1 MQEEK
6 TGGEK
11 WCHFTQNDRDRI
23 QILLAQGMMQKG
35 IAEVLNKSKSALSRE
50 VKQGRNTLGIYK
62 AEIAERKAR
71 YSRLNSKYQGMK
83 VEKNS
88 LLQIRI
94 KFELK
99 EKRSPDEI
107 AGMLQL
113 EGFDISKDAIYKWL
127 YSVYGESYCKYL
139 CNKRK
144 SKKKQKKKTEKT
156 MVPNR
161 VGIDWRPEEGIHAEG
176 DTLVSGRKSTAAAS
190 VVVIQST
197 KLMSGH
203 RLDSMKCEEM
213 KNSVNSI
220 LEKLSKIDDIT
231 FDNGIENRLHEE
243 FLKPG
248 YFCDP
253 HSPWQKPL
261 VEQSIGLLRRWC
273 IPKGTDL
280 ATVSEEVYQGHL
292 NFLNHKKRKSLGY
305 KSAYEVSL
313 DCGIISVIPERLSVA
328 DQCRI

>member
-1 MQEEK
+1 MPK
-6 TGGEK
+6 EK
-11 WCHFTQNDRDRI
+11 WDHFNQNDRDRI
-23 QILLAQGMMQKG
+23 EILLGQEMLQKD

-50 VKQGRNTLGIYK
+50 IKKGRNELGVYK
-62 AEIAERKAR
+62 AETAERKSR
-71 YSRLNSKYQGMK
+71 YNRLNSKYEGMK
-83 VEKNS
+83 VQKNTP
-88 LLQIRI
+88 LQQRI
-94 KFELK
+94 IKELK
-99 EKRSPDEI
+99 SGRSPDEI
-107 AGMLQL
+107 AGMLDL
-113 EGFDISKDAIYKWL
+113 EGIKIGKDAIYKWL
-127 YSVYGESYCKYL
+127 YTAYGDGYCRYL
-139 CNKRK
+139 CTKRK
-144 SKKKQKKKTEKT
+144 KKKLHKKKTERT
-156 MVPNR
+156 LIPNR

-190 VVVIQST
+190 MVVIQST
-197 KLMSGH
+197 KLMMGN
-203 RLDSMKCEEM
+203 RLDSMKPSEM

-220 LEKLSKIDDIT
+220 LEKLPLIDDIT

-248 YFCDP
+248 FFCAA

-280 ATVSEEVYQGHL
+280 STVSEGTYQNYL

-313 DCGIISVIPERLSVA
+313 NCGIISVIPERWEVA
-328 DQCRI
+328 IQHRI